1 MKKIIA
7 LILAFT
13 AILSLSACKPN
24 KDGGETEPYDANEFQ
39 ENMSKLEEEQS
50 KKAAEK
56 AEEAQKVEEE
66 IDEYIKKVGK
76 TNPKTQIV
84 VKSNYAL
91 GRKYLKFEFDKKGE
105 FKSHVI
111 YYFFDSLE
119 NYNAM
124 YSSEKNRSDA
134 TVVDHDKSM
143 KMVAVR
149 LDEYMEQPYDKI
161 YEAYSSEQVMD
172 LGYSIVE

>member
-7 LILAFT
+7 LILAVT

-24 KDGGETEPYDANEFQ
+24 KVGGETEPYDANEFQ
-39 ENMSKLEEEQS
+39 ENMSKLEEAQS

-56 AEEAQKVEEE
+56 VEKASEVEEE

-76 TNPKTQIV
+76 SKPKTQIV
-84 VKSNYAL
+84 VKLNYAL
-91 GRKYLKFEFDKKGE
+91 GRKYLKFEFNKKGE
-105 FKSHVI
+105 FKSHII
-111 YYFFDSLE
+111 YYFFDSYE

-124 YSSEKNRSDA
+124 YNSEKNRSDA
-134 TVVDHDKSM
+134 TVVDHDKDM